1 MDLFRFCTSSSTN
14 KTCTWLS
21 IHQNSHEEGAMAQDT
36 AYLFGLLTTTR
47 IGVLA
52 IYNLLHQ
59 VALNGAG
66 LLSSLDDT

>member
-1 MDLFRFCTSSSTN
+1 
-14 KTCTWLS
+14 
-21 IHQNSHEEGAMAQDT
+21 MAQHV
-36 AYLFGLLTTTR
+36 AYLFGLLTTTG

>member
-1 MDLFRFCTSSSTN
+1 
-14 KTCTWLS
+14 
-21 IHQNSHEEGAMAQDT
+21 MAQRA

-59 VALNGAG
+59 VALDGAG
-66 LLSSLDDT
+66 LLGILDDT